1 MSEFD
6 NDDVRQGTEG
16 AMKLLNATHA
26 DKIAWASHLAVKLA
40 KANLS
45 VHSRM
50 VRAEMVKEGIIPET
64 GGGKEFWLGAVFA
77 NLRDEGVLEKAGFIS
92 YGDAS
97 RNIHERQIAVWKLT
111 KNHDAMKKYAD
122 APPRPKAAETP

>member
-64 GGGKEFWLGAVFA
+64 GGGKEFWLGGF
-77 NLRDEGVLEKAGFIS
+77 ESKAEAIE
-92 YGDAS
+92 YCDMYEMVY
-97 RNIHERQIAVWKLT
+97 ERFT
-111 KNHDAMKKYAD
+111 H
-122 APPRPKAAETP
+122 